1 MSLQRYGAYDGGPDP
16 LAEPFDPAGAMDE
29 LGDRVLTGQGVRDAL
44 RDLLERGSQGRRG
57 LDELSRDVRNRM
69 RDLRRRGQLDGT
81 LERARELLD
90 RAVDAERTA
99 LFPDP
104 SDDARFREAQLDALP
119 RDTARAVRELS
130 SYDWRSDE
138 ARAAYD
144 ELREMLQREV
154 LDQQLPGLRQAL
166 DAGRQPTLDPQEVQR
181 VKEMLGDL
189 NALLAARAQG
199 KDTQADFDAF
209 MAEHGDLFPDS
220 PQTLDELLE
229 SLARRAAAAERLMR
243 SLSPEQQD
251 ALSQLMEQ
259 ATADLDLSSELA
271 QLGDQ
276 LRGLRPD
283 LFSRSGRARMTGP
296 EPMGL
301 ADATEALAE
310 LADLEAL
317 AEQLDQGYDGASIDD
332 VDEELVRR
340 ALGRRAVD
348 DLAELRRLERTLVD
362 DGYLVRRA
370 GELELTPK
378 SVRRLGLRALRR
390 VFADLQATRRGGH
403 DIRDAGASGEP
414 TGATRA
420 WACGDEQPIDVVRTL
435 SNAVR
440 RGQGAELPLRLQV
453 DDFEVVETE
462 RRSAAAVCLLVD
474 TSWSMVVN
482 DTWGEAKQTALAL
495 HSLISTMYP
504 QDALQIIG
512 FSDYA
517 RELAPH
523 ELAGLD
529 FAMVQGTNLQHAL
542 LMAGRFLDRH
552 PGFDPVV
559 LVVTDGEPTARLERD
574 GASHFAWPPEAETIA
589 VTVAEVDKM
598 TRRRAALNVFVLGDD
613 PRLREFVEDVVR
625 RNGGR
630 MFAPRADRLG
640 EYVVRDFLDRRRRI
654 APH

>member
-1 MSLQRYGAYDGGPDP
+1 VSFQRYGAYDGGPDP
-16 LAEPFDPAGAMDE
+16 LAPPFDTAGAVDE
-29 LGDRVLTGQGVRDAL
+29 LGERVLSGQGVREAL
-44 RDLLERGSQGRRG
+44 RDLLDQGAQGRRG
-57 LDELSRDVRNRM
+57 LGELDREVRNRL

-90 RAVDAERTA
+90 QAVEAERGA

-104 SDDARFREAQLDALP
+104 SDDARFAEAQLDSLP

-130 SYDWRSDE
+130 QYQWRSPE
-138 ARAAYD
+138 AQAAYD

-154 LDQQLPGLRQAL
+154 LDQQLPGLREALEQQQTPAL
-166 DAGRQPTLDPQEVQR
+166 DEAGLQR
-181 VKEMLGDL
+181 VKDMLGDL
-189 NALLAARAQG
+189 NELLG
-199 KDTQADFDAF
+199 KRGRGTDTQADFDAF
-209 MAEHGDLFPDS
+209 MAKHGDLFPDS

-251 ALSQLMEQ
+251 ALGQLIQQ
-259 ATADLDLSSELA
+259 ATSDLDLSSELA
-271 QLGDQ
+271 TLNDQ
-276 LRGLRPD
+276 LRALRPD
-283 LFSRSGRARMTGP
+283 LFSRSRRTRMSGP
-296 EPMGL
+296 NAMGL
-301 ADATEALAE
+301 SDATEALAE
-310 LADLEAL
+310 MADLETL
-317 AEQLDQGYDGASIDD
+317 AEQLGQGYDGATIDD
-332 VDEELVRR
+332 VDEELVQR

-348 DLAELRRLERTLVD
+348 DLSELRRLERTLVD
-362 DGYLVRRA
+362 EGYLVRQ
-370 GELELTPK
+370 GGQLELSPK
-378 SVRRLGLRALRR
+378 SVRRIGLRALQR
-390 VFADLQATRRGGH
+390 VFSDLSALRRGGH

-420 WACGDEQPIDVVRTL
+420 WAFGDEQPIDVVRTL
-435 SNAVR
+435 ANAIR
-440 RGQGAELPLRLQV
+440 RGERESRPLRLHV

-462 RRSAAAVCLLVD
+462 RRASAAVCLLVD

-482 DTWGEAKQTALAL
+482 DTWGQAKQTALAL

-517 RELAPH
+517 RELQPH

-552 PGFDPVV
+552 AGFDPVV
-559 LVVTDGEPTARLERD
+559 LVVTDGEPTARLDRD
-574 GASHFAWPPEAETIA
+574 GRSRFAWPPEPETLA
-589 VTVAEVDKM
+589 ATVAEVDKM
-598 TRRRAALNVFVLGDD
+598 TRRRAGLNMFVLGDD
-613 PRLREFVEDVVR
+613 PRLQEFVEDVVK

-630 MFAPRADRLG
+630 MFSPRADRLG
-640 EYVVRDFLDRRRRI
+640 EYVVRDFLDRRRRL
-654 APH
+654 AR

>member
-1 MSLQRYGAYDGGPDP
+1 MRLQRYGAYDGGPDP
-16 LAEPFDPAGAMDE
+16 LAPPFDAAGAVDE
-29 LGDRVLTGQGVRDAL
+29 LGDRVLSGQGVREAL
-44 RDLLERGSQGRRG
+44 RDLLDRGAQGRRG
-57 LDELSRDVRNRM
+57 LDELARDVRNRM

-90 RAVDAERTA
+90 EAVEAERSA

-104 SDDARFREAQLDALP
+104 ADDARFRETQLDALP
-119 RDTARAVRELS
+119 RDTARAVRELA
-130 SYDWRSDE
+130 SYDWRSED

-166 DAGRQPTLDPQEVQR
+166 DAEQRPSLDPEAIQR
-181 VKEMLGDL
+181 IKDMLGDL
-189 NALLAARAQG
+189 NALLAARAAG
-199 KDTQADFDAF
+199 TDTQDDFDGF
-209 MAEHGDLFPDS
+209 MAEHGDLFPES

-229 SLARRAAAAERLMR
+229 SLARRAAAAQRLMR

-251 ALSQLMEQ
+251 ALSALMQQ

-283 LFSRSGRARMTGP
+283 LFGRSARTRMTGQSA
-296 EPMGL
+296 MGL
-301 ADATEALAE
+301 ADATDTLAD
-310 LADLEAL
+310 LADLETL
-317 AEQLDQGYDGASIDD
+317 AEQLGQGYDGATIDD

-362 DGYLVRRA
+362 EGYLVRRG
-370 GELELTPK
+370 GELELSPK
-378 SVRRLGLRALRR
+378 SVRRIGLRALQR
-390 VFADLQATRRGGH
+390 VFADLGATRRGGH

-414 TGATRA
+414 TGSSRA
-420 WACGDEQPIDVVRTL
+420 WAFGDEQPIDVVRTL

-440 RGQGAELPLRLQV
+440 RGQQHDGPLRLHV
-453 DDFEVVETE
+453 DDFEVLETE
-462 RRSAAAVCLLVD
+462 RRAAAAVCLLVD

-482 DTWGEAKQTALAL
+482 DTWAQAKQTALAL
-495 HSLISTMYP
+495 HSLISSMYP

-559 LVVTDGEPTARLERD
+559 LVVTDGEPTARLARD
-574 GASHFAWPPEAETIA
+574 GTSRFAWPPEAQTVA
-589 VTVAEVDKM
+589 STVAEVDKM
-598 TRRRAALNVFVLGDD
+598 TRRKAALNVFVLGDD

-654 APH
+654 G

>member
-420 WACGDEQPIDVVRTL
+420 WAFGDEQPIDVVRTL

-440 RGQGAELPLRLQV
+440 RGQGAGLPLRLQV

>member
-1 MSLQRYGAYDGGPDP
+1 MSFQRYGAYDGGPDP
-16 LAEPFDPAGAMDE
+16 LAPPFDSAGAVDE
-29 LGDRVLTGQGVRDAL
+29 LGERVLSGQGVREAL
-44 RDLLERGSQGRRG
+44 RDLLDQGTQGRRG
-57 LDELSRDVRNRM
+57 LNELDREVRNRL

-90 RAVDAERTA
+90 QAVEAERAA

-104 SDDARFREAQLDALP
+104 GDDARFAEARLDALP

-130 SYDWRSDE
+130 EYPWRSPE
-138 ARAAYD
+138 AQAAYD

-154 LDQQLPGLRQAL
+154 LDQQLPGLREALEQQQTPAL
-166 DAGRQPTLDPQEVQR
+166 DEEGLQR
-181 VKEMLGDL
+181 VKDMLGDL
-189 NALLAARAQG
+189 NELLSKRAQG
-199 KDTQADFDAF
+199 TDTQADFDAF
-209 MAEHGDLFPDS
+209 MAQHGDLFPES

-251 ALSQLMEQ
+251 ALGQLIQQ
-259 ATADLDLSSELA
+259 ATSDLDLSSELA
-271 QLGDQ
+271 TLNDQ
-276 LRGLRPD
+276 LRALRPD
-283 LFSRSGRARMTGP
+283 LFSRSRRTRMTGP
-296 EPMGL
+296 NPMGL
-301 ADATEALAE
+301 SDATEALAE
-310 LADLEAL
+310 MADLETL
-317 AEQLDQGYDGASIDD
+317 AEQLGQGYDGASIDD
-332 VDEELVRR
+332 VDEELVQR

-348 DLAELRRLERTLVD
+348 DISELRRLERTLVD
-362 DGYLVRRA
+362 EGYLVRQ
-370 GELELTPK
+370 GGQLELSPK
-378 SVRRLGLRALRR
+378 SVRHIGLRALQR
-390 VFADLQATRRGGH
+390 VFSDLSALRRGGH

-420 WACGDEQPIDVVRTL
+420 WAFGDEQPIDVVRTL
-435 SNAVR
+435 ANAIR
-440 RGQGAELPLRLQV
+440 RGEQDARPLRLTV

-462 RRSAAAVCLLVD
+462 RRASAAVCLLVD

-482 DTWGEAKQTALAL
+482 DTWGQAKQTALAL

-517 RELAPH
+517 RELQPH

-559 LVVTDGEPTARLERD
+559 LVVTDGEPTARLDRD
-574 GASHFAWPPEAETIA
+574 GRSRFAWPPEPETVA
-589 VTVAEVDKM
+589 ATVAEVDKM
-598 TRRRAALNVFVLGDD
+598 TRRRAGLNIFVLGDD
-613 PRLREFVEDVVR
+613 ARLKEFVEDVVK

-630 MFAPRADRLG
+630 MFSPRADRLG
-640 EYVVRDFLDRRRRI
+640 EYVVRDFLDRRRRL
-654 APH
+654 AR

>member
-1 MSLQRYGAYDGGPDP
+1 VSFQRYGAYDGGPDP
-16 LAEPFDPAGAMDE
+16 LAPPFDTAGAVDE
-29 LGDRVLTGQGVRDAL
+29 LGERVLSGQGVREAL
-44 RDLLERGSQGRRG
+44 RDLLDQGAQGRRG
-57 LDELSRDVRNRM
+57 LGELDREVRNRL

-90 RAVDAERTA
+90 QAVEAERGA

-104 SDDARFREAQLDALP
+104 SDDARFAEAQLDSLP

-130 SYDWRSDE
+130 QYQWRSPE
-138 ARAAYD
+138 AQAAYD

-154 LDQQLPGLRQAL
+154 LDQQLPGLREALEQQQTPAL
-166 DAGRQPTLDPQEVQR
+166 DEAGLQR
-181 VKEMLGDL
+181 VKDMLGDL
-189 NALLAARAQG
+189 NELLG
-199 KDTQADFDAF
+199 KRGRGTDTQADFDAF
-209 MAEHGDLFPDS
+209 MAKHGDLFPDS

-251 ALSQLMEQ
+251 ALGQLIQQ
-259 ATADLDLSSELA
+259 ATSDLDLSSELA
-271 QLGDQ
+271 TLNDQ
-276 LRGLRPD
+276 LRALRPD
-283 LFSRSGRARMTGP
+283 LFSRSRRTRMSGP
-296 EPMGL
+296 NAMGL
-301 ADATEALAE
+301 SDATEALAE
-310 LADLEAL
+310 MADLETL
-317 AEQLDQGYDGASIDD
+317 AEQLGQGYDGATIDD
-332 VDEELVRR
+332 VDEELVQR

-348 DLAELRRLERTLVD
+348 DLSELRRLERTLVD
-362 DGYLVRRA
+362 EGYLVRQ
-370 GELELTPK
+370 GGQLELSPK
-378 SVRRLGLRALRR
+378 SVRRIGLRALQR
-390 VFADLQATRRGGH
+390 VFSDLSALRRGGH

-420 WACGDEQPIDVVRTL
+420 WAFGDEQPIDVVRTL
-435 SNAVR
+435 ANAIR
-440 RGQGAELPLRLQV
+440 RGERESRPLRLHV

-462 RRSAAAVCLLVD
+462 RRASAAVCLLVD

-482 DTWGEAKQTALAL
+482 DTWGQAKQTALAL

-517 RELAPH
+517 RELQPH

-552 PGFDPVV
+552 AGFDPVV
-559 LVVTDGEPTARLERD
+559 LIVTDGEPTARLDRD
-574 GASHFAWPPEAETIA
+574 GRSRFAWPPEPETLA
-589 VTVAEVDKM
+589 ATVAEVDKM
-598 TRRRAALNVFVLGDD
+598 TRRRAGLNMFVLGDD
-613 PRLREFVEDVVR
+613 PRLQEFVEDVVK

-630 MFAPRADRLG
+630 MFSPRADRLG
-640 EYVVRDFLDRRRRI
+640 EYVVRDFLDRRRRL
-654 APH
+654 AR

>member
-1 MSLQRYGAYDGGPDP
+1 MTLQRYGAYDGGPDP
-16 LAEPFDPAGAMDE
+16 LAEPFDTAGAVDE
-29 LGDRVLTGQGVRDAL
+29 LGDRVLAGQGVREAL
-44 RDLLERGSQGRRG
+44 RDLLDRGAQGRRG
-57 LDELSRDVRNRM
+57 LDELAHDVRQRM

-90 RAVDAERTA
+90 EAVEAERTA

-130 SYDWRSDE
+130 EYEWRSDDG
-138 ARAAYD
+138 RAAYE
-144 ELREMLQREV
+144 ELRQMLQREV

-166 DAGRQPTLDPQEVQR
+166 DAEQTPALDPEAVQR
-181 VKEMLGDL
+181 IKDMLGDL
-189 NALLAARAQG
+189 NALLAARAKG
-199 KDTQADFDAF
+199 TDTQADFDAF
-209 MAEHGDLFPDS
+209 MAKHADLFPES

-243 SLSPEQQD
+243 SLSPQQQD
-251 ALSQLMEQ
+251 ALSQLLQQ

-283 LFSRSGRARMTGP
+283 LFGRTRRTQMTGP
-296 EPMGL
+296 NSMGL
-301 ADATEALAE
+301 ADATDTLAE
-310 LADLEAL
+310 LADLESL
-317 AEQLDQGYDGASIDD
+317 AEQLGQSYDGASIDD

-362 DGYLVRRA
+362 EGYLVRRG
-370 GELELTPK
+370 GEFELSPK
-378 SVRRLGLRALRR
+378 SVRRIGLRALQR
-390 VFADLQATRRGGH
+390 VFADLTEARRGGH

-414 TGATRA
+414 TGASRS
-420 WACGDEQPIDVVRTL
+420 WAFGDEQPLDVVRTL
-435 SNAVR
+435 TNAVR
-440 RGQGAELPLRLQV
+440 RGERETRPLRLQV

-462 RRSAAAVCLLVD
+462 RRAAAAVCLLVD

-482 DTWGEAKQTALAL
+482 DTWAQAKQTALAL

-552 PGFDPVV
+552 AGFDPVV
-559 LVVTDGEPTARLERD
+559 LVVTDGEPTARLGRD
-574 GASHFAWPPEAETIA
+574 GQSRFAWPPEAETLA
-589 VTVAEVDKM
+589 STVAEVDKM
-598 TRRRAALNVFVLGDD
+598 TRRKAALNVFVLGDD

-630 MFAPRADRLG
+630 MFAPRPDRLG
-640 EYVVRDFLDRRRRI
+640 EYVVRDFLDRRRRL
-654 APH
+654 A

>member
-1 MSLQRYGAYDGGPDP
+1 MSFQRYGAYDGGPDP
-16 LAEPFDPAGAMDE
+16 LAPPFDTAGAVDE
-29 LGDRVLTGQGVRDAL
+29 LGERVLSGQGVREAL
-44 RDLLERGSQGRRG
+44 RDLLDQGTQGRRG
-57 LDELSRDVRNRM
+57 LGELDREVRNRL

-90 RAVDAERTA
+90 QAVEAERGA

-104 SDDARFREAQLDALP
+104 SDDARFAEAQLDALP

-130 SYDWRSDE
+130 EYQWRSPE
-138 ARAAYD
+138 AQAAYD

-154 LDQQLPGLRQAL
+154 LDQQLPGLREALEQQQTPAL
-166 DAGRQPTLDPQEVQR
+166 DEEGLQR
-181 VKEMLGDL
+181 VKDMLGDL
-189 NALLAARAQG
+189 NELLGKRAQG
-199 KDTQADFDAF
+199 ADTQADFDAF
-209 MAEHGDLFPDS
+209 MGKHGDLFPES
-220 PQTLDELLE
+220 PETLDELLE

-251 ALSQLMEQ
+251 ALGQLIQQ
-259 ATADLDLSSELA
+259 ATSDLDLSSELA
-271 QLGDQ
+271 TLNDQ
-276 LRGLRPD
+276 LRALRPD
-283 LFSRSGRARMTGP
+283 LFSRSRRTRMTGP
-296 EPMGL
+296 NQMGL
-301 ADATEALAE
+301 SDATEALAE
-310 LADLEAL
+310 MADLESL
-317 AEQLDQGYDGASIDD
+317 AEQLGQGYEGASIDD
-332 VDEELVRR
+332 VDEDLVRR

-348 DLAELRRLERTLVD
+348 DLSELRRLERTLVD
-362 DGYLVRRA
+362 EGYLVRQ
-370 GELELTPK
+370 GGQLELSAK
-378 SVRRLGLRALRR
+378 SVRRIGLRALQR
-390 VFADLQATRRGGH
+390 VFSDLSALRRGGH

-420 WACGDEQPIDVVRTL
+420 WAFGDEQPIDVVRTL
-435 SNAVR
+435 ANAIK
-440 RGQGAELPLRLQV
+440 RGEQQSRPLRLAV

-462 RRSAAAVCLLVD
+462 RRASAAVCLLVD

-482 DTWGEAKQTALAL
+482 DTWGQAKQTALAL

-517 RELAPH
+517 RELQPH

-559 LVVTDGEPTARLERD
+559 LVVTDGEPTARLDRD
-574 GASHFAWPPEAETIA
+574 GRSRFAWPPEPETVA
-589 VTVAEVDKM
+589 ATVAEVDKM
-598 TRRRAALNVFVLGDD
+598 TRRRAGLNMFVLGDD
-613 PRLREFVEDVVR
+613 PRLQEFVEDVVK

-630 MFAPRADRLG
+630 MFSPRADRLG
-640 EYVVRDFLDRRRRI
+640 EYVVRDFLDRRRRL
-654 APH
+654 AR